1 MRGRFN
7 AHLHSL
13 YVRQDFESCLR
24 CIESVLSECKGM
36 SEYPVYVKA
45 LIKRQR
51 GEIQESMQLFQAA
64 TCLNPQNV
72 CNLKQVGRSLYLLGK
87 HKAALDVYAEAQRL
101 GIDDWEIWHNKGL
114 CNMYLKQYEMAADC
128 FRRANAVQRH
138 DTTYM
143 QLGKVFTLQEDYRGA
158 IDVYL
163 EALEFSP
170 ENPELLTTLGLIYL
184 RLGENYKAFDFLGN
198 SLTHDPK
205 NPKTILAAGS
215 IIQVRCS
222 AACRKSAHAAHA
234 ARARARARRT
244 TRTWML
250 RSSSTASPLC
260 RRPTRHNFGTTLGCA
275 SSASS
280 GASPA
285 AERGVASPIS
295 CAARRGA
302 QIRSGDCLSE
312 AGALPR
318 PIRVDHLVQPRPGAP
333 EHGPVCL
340 VVPLLLHFHQP
351 QAGLCVPPAKRARR
365 AACPSPP
372 PSIRPGRRAR
382 SAGAVPSSYMYL
394 AITLNRLDDFENACS
409 AYEKAIDM
417 EADHLFELNYAI
429 TLYNN
434 NELAR
439 VRTRPARARAS
450 GNACRPARATVTWRA
465 AWTPGT
471 SARRGVRE
479 AFCPSGRGGAQGR
492 SRGAGTTPGAH
503 GGTRRGGAHP
513 MTSGRPC

>member
-1 MRGRFN
+1 MREKFN
-7 AHLHSL
+7 SHLHSL

-215 IIQVRCS
+215 IIQDHSDMDVALVKYRVAAVQTPNS
-222 AACRKSAHAAHA
+222 AQLWNNIGMCFFGKQRYVAAIACLK
-234 ARARARARRT
+234 RALYLDPFE
-244 TRTWML
+244 WII
-250 RSSSTASPLC
+250 SY
-260 RRPTRHNFGTTLGCA
+260 NLGLVHLNTGQYA
-275 SSASS
+275 SS
-280 GASPA
+280 
-285 AERGVASPIS
+285 
-295 CAARRGA
+295 
-302 QIRSGDCLSE
+302 
-312 AGALPR
+312 
-318 PIRVDHLVQPRPGAP
+318 
-333 EHGPVCL
+333 
-340 VVPLLLHFHQP
+340 FHYF
-351 QAGLCVPPAKRARR
+351 
-365 AACPSPP
+365 ST
-372 PSIRPGRRAR
+372 SINLKPDF
-382 SAGAVPSSYMYL
+382 PSSYMYL

-439 VRTRPARARAS
+439 ARVHVAEFEKHFALLDEEARKAD
-450 GNACRPARATVTWRA
+450 PEVLEQHRALTA
-465 AWTPGT
+465 ALG
-471 SARRGVRE
+471 
-479 AFCPSGRGGAQGR
+479 GGAPTQ
-492 SRGAGTTPGAH
+492 
-503 GGTRRGGAHP
+503 
-513 MTSGRPC
+513 

>member
-1 MRGRFN
+1 MREKFN
-7 AHLHSL
+7 SHLHSL

-234 ARARARARRT
+234 ARARARAR
-244 TRTWML
+244 
-250 RSSSTASPLC
+250 AGPLGHGC
-260 RRPTRHNFGTTLGCA
+260 CARQVPRRRCADAQLGTTLEQHWDVLLRQA
-275 SSASS
+275 AVRRQPRSA
-280 GASPA
+280 ALPRRYPA
-285 AERGVASPIS
+285 RLG
-295 CAARRGA
+295 AARRYVA
-302 QIRSGDCLSE
+302 AIACL
-312 AGALPR
+312 
-318 PIRVDHLVQPRPGAP
+318 
-333 EHGPVCL
+333 
-340 VVPLLLHFHQP
+340 
-351 QAGLCVPPAKRARR
+351 KRALYLDPFEWIISYNLGLVHLNTGQYASSFHYFSTSINLKPDCASR
-365 AACPSPP
+365 P
-372 PSIRPGRRAR
+372 PSAQD
-382 SAGAVPSSYMYL
+382 A
-394 AITLNRLDDFENACS
+394 
-409 AYEKAIDM
+409 
-417 EADHLFELNYAI
+417 
-429 TLYNN
+429 
-434 NELAR
+434 
-439 VRTRPARARAS
+439 RPARLRPRRFGPAAARAP
-450 GNACRPARATVTWRA
+450 PAQSRRRTCTSRSRSTGWTTSRTRALRMRRRSTWKQTTCLSST
-465 AWTPGT
+465 TPSPSTTTMSSPGC
-471 SARRGVRE
+471 ALAQPEPERRGTPAVPR
-479 AFCPSGRGGAQGR
+479 AQ
-492 SRGAGTTPGAH
+492 P
-503 GGTRRGGAHP
+503 
-513 MTSGRPC
+513 